1 MAFYLYRRN
10 KCSNSAKTIAGA
22 VFFAIEKESV
32 HEIVWARKTWE
43 LSATASQI
51 WAGMATI
58 FTSGRKVTQ
67 TK

>member
-1 MAFYLYRRN
+1 MFEFRQNDRW
-10 KCSNSAKTIAGA
+10 CS
-22 VFFAIEKESV
+22 FFAIEKESV

-58 FTSGRKVTQ
+58 FTSGREVTQ